1 MSKLITVSLRVCPA
15 LYKELISVFHS
26 FIFLVTIPKLMT
38 HELSAWLGHYEG
50 FIERGC
56 VFGHL
61 HEMMLLLRV
70 GILSLPMNIRVH

>member
-1 MSKLITVSLRVCPA
+1 MSELIIVSLRARPA
-15 LYKELISVFHS
+15 LYKKLISGFHS
-26 FIFLVTIPKLMT
+26 FILLVTIPKLMT

-56 VFGHL
+56 VFGNL